1 MQSAP
6 LPANE
11 EQRLAE
17 LTSYNVLDSA
27 PDPVLDELTRLASQI
42 CDTPIALI
50 SLIDNERQW
59 FKSNVGLDATETS
72 RSVAFCAHAILNDA
86 ILEVSDACEDPRFAD
101 NPLVTDAP
109 HIRFYA
115 GAPLLTPNGYALGT
129 LCTIDQKPKILS
141 DHQKQALAT
150 LGKAVI
156 AHLEVRKKNEEL
168 EKTNQFKSDFLSYV
182 SHEVRTPLN
191 GINTLSRL
199 LEEEARQKQLP
210 ATFCESLNHIR
221 TSGERLLDI
230 VNTVLD
236 VKQIEAGKMKAVPR
250 AVALRDFF
258 THLFSLVRIRA
269 EDQGVRFSAIFSP
282 TLPEV
287 VNLDDTKFS
296 QVALNIL
303 TNAVKYT
310 SVGKAVECQINYQD
324 GQLLLLV
331 KDEGI
336 GMTPEEVNLLF
347 TPFMR
352 TKKAQQFEG
361 TGLGLTITK
370 SLLDVL
376 DGHIRVTSAVNQG
389 TNVRISVPCQSVS
402 TQSLANQQAPVLKN
416 TLQFGNDVRILV
428 VEDNDINQVVIRAV
442 FDALEHDVDIVASG
456 EEAVDYVQ
464 KVAVDLILMDLNLPG
479 ISGIEATRRIKKQF
493 PFIPVVALTADLIAD
508 KTQLHADGIDSMLTK
523 PVENLELIRILNFYL
538 GSQAQEE

>member
-1 MQSAP
+1 MQKAP
-6 LPANE
+6 FPANE

-17 LTSYNVLDSA
+17 LTSYNILDSE
-27 PDPVLDELTRLASQI
+27 PDPVLDELTQLASQI

-50 SLIDNERQW
+50 SLVDSERQW

-72 RSVAFCAHAILNDA
+72 RSVAFCAHAILDDA
-86 ILEVSDACEDPRFAD
+86 ILEVSDACEDPRFAN

-115 GAPLLTPNGYALGT
+115 GTPLLTPAGFALGT
-129 LCTIDQKPKILS
+129 LCTIDHKPKVLS

-156 AHLEVRKKNEEL
+156 AHLEVRRKNEEL

-199 LEEEARQKQLP
+199 LEEEARHRQLP

-230 VNTVLD
+230 VNSVLD

-258 THLFSLVRIRA
+258 THLFTLVRSRA
-269 EDQGVRFSAIFSP
+269 EDQGVRFSATFSP
-282 TLPEV
+282 ALPEV

-310 SVGKAVECQINYQD
+310 SAGKAVECQINYQD

-389 TNVRISVPCQSVS
+389 TKVRISVPCQSVS
-402 TQSLANQQAPVLKN
+402 AQSLANQQAPVLKN

-442 FDALEHDVDIVASG
+442 FDALEHDIDIVSSG

-464 KVAVDLILMDLNLPG
+464 NVAVDLILMDLNLPG
-479 ISGIEATRRIKKQF
+479 ISGIEATRRIKKQC
-493 PFIPVVALTADLIAD
+493 PFIPVIALTADLIAD
-508 KTQLHADGIDSMLTK
+508 KTQLHADGIDSILTK